1 MRRREFLRVLGGTV
15 VTPLSLPLV
24 ADAQQGERLRVV
36 GLLTP
41 SDAEGRRRALLQGL
55 EKLGYREGQ
64 NIALEVRSADG
75 KLERLPSL
83 AGELARAGIDV
94 IVAIQTPGT
103 QAALDTRTKIPIVMA
118 LVGDPVGSGFVPNLN
133 RPGGSVTGVSNAA
146 GEIAG
151 KRLAVLKQAI
161 PTARRIA
168 VFTHPSD
175 PIRIPQLRQVEE
187 ASGPLGVE
195 TKVFSVI
202 ESRDDI
208 ERAIAAAVEWKAD
221 AVFRILAQAAV
232 PFSKIQADLLLQNR
246 LPGMLAFRIDVEN
259 GGLMSYYADLSEH
272 WNQVARYVDH
282 ILKGAAP
289 GELPVVLPTKFQFVL
304 NLKTARALGLTIP
317 PGVLAIVDEVI
328 E

>member
-1 MRRREFLRVLGGTV
+1 M
-15 VTPLSLPLV
+15 
-24 ADAQQGERLRVV
+24 
-36 GLLTP
+36 
-41 SDAEGRRRALLQGL
+41 
-55 EKLGYREGQ
+55 
-64 NIALEVRSADG
+64 
-75 KLERLPSL
+75 
-83 AGELARAGIDV
+83 
-94 IVAIQTPGT
+94 
-103 QAALDTRTKIPIVMA
+103 
-118 LVGDPVGSGFVPNLN
+118 
-133 RPGGSVTGVSNAA
+133 SNAA

-151 KRLAVLKQAI
+151 KRLTVLKQAI
-161 PTARRIA
+161 PAARRIA

-195 TKVFSVI
+195 MKVFPVI
-202 ESRDDI
+202 ESRADI

-246 LPGMLAFRIDVEN
+246 LPGMLAFRVDVEN
-259 GGLMSYYADLSEH
+259 GGLMSYSADVSEH
-272 WNQVARYVDH
+272 WNQVAHYVDR

-289 GELPVVLPTKFQFVL
+289 GELPVALPTKFQFVL

-317 PGVLAIVDEVI
+317 SGVLAIVDEVI